1 MLTYQDV
8 ITIRIGVLRTAAKDW
23 DDMAGAFEDLE
34 SLYAAKVEGVATD
47 GTWVGVSAGAAGDR
61 FAATRKQFADAQVEA
76 RALASILRDA
86 HERFSRLVGRVKDL
100 VEEAKHADMHINTM
114 GEAIYDF
121 SKLTAMR
128 HDPEYL
134 TYVSKAKEAET
145 AWTEQIKNAV
155 QAVAQADQGVKL
167 ALREAVGVKG
177 WAERLMDRALGQ
189 GHKFNGAA
197 IGDIETY
204 EREAKK
210 EEEQRKA
217 EAEREKREE
226 EGEGENLKTIIR
238 GISYGVDTF
247 SKQPGDIGT
256 KFVGTAIEG
265 VAEFTGF
272 NNTKGISLS
281 GSVGFGVGIGGDIS
295 LVNTQTPDGR
305 SQINLMYSKTT
316 TTAGWDF
323 GISGNV
329 GIVKSNA
336 DDISQLKGTGWD
348 KGGSFHAGIGAWGNH
363 QNAIGATNS
372 KGEDVATFS
381 YGVGLGVGNEVSTGF
396 SQADGWTL
404 WEEEKE

>member
-8 ITIRIGVLRTAAKDW
+8 ITVRINVLRTAAKDW
-23 DDMAGAFEDLE
+23 DDMAGAFDELE

-47 GTWVGVSAGAAGDR
+47 GTWIGVSAGAAGDR

-100 VEEAKHADMHINTM
+100 AVEAKHADMHINTM
-114 GEAIYDF
+114 GEATYDF

-134 TYVSKAKEAET
+134 THVSKAKEAEA
-145 AWTEQIKNAV
+145 AWTEVIKTAV

-167 ALREAVGVKG
+167 ALREAVGIKG
-177 WAERLMDRALGQ
+177 WAGRLIDQALGQ

-197 IGDIETY
+197 VDDIETY
-204 EREAKK
+204 ERGAKK
-210 EEEQRKA
+210 EEEERKA
-217 EAEREKREE
+217 AAEREKEK
-226 EGEGENLKTIIR
+226 EGDQEENLKTIIR
-238 GISYGVDTF
+238 GISYAVDTF
-247 SKQPGDIGT
+247 SKQPGDVGT
-256 KFVGTAIEG
+256 KFVGTTIEG

-281 GSVGFGVGIGGDIS
+281 GSIGFGVGIGGEVS
-295 LVNTQTPDGR
+295 LVNTLTPDGR
-305 SQINLMYSKTT
+305 SQINLMYSKTA

-323 GISGNV
+323 GASGNV

-348 KGGSFHAGIGAWGNH
+348 KSGSFHAGIGAWGSH

-372 KGEDVATFS
+372 KGEDVSTFS
-381 YGVGLGVGNEVSTGF
+381 GGIGLGVGNEVSTGF

-404 WEEEKE
+404 WEEEE